1 MAYQEVHAS
10 SDRYALHRICA
21 GIKKD
26 RIMNL
31 VDLVK
36 DQLGSNVL
44 TRLAETLGTSP
55 DNTRTA
61 VNAAV
66 PTLLTALGSVASTRE
81 GARDLATAV
90 GSVDDRVLD
99 NLPQSLS
106 GGGRSGLNLG
116 DMGTK
121 LLGSLLG
128 GNTLSSLAS
137 ALGRFTGLGSGSV
150 SSLLTLLA
158 PIVLGVLKN
167 RTGGMGAD
175 ATSLANLFEG
185 QRQNIVSALPSGL
198 SDQLASVPGMSG
210 AAAWVRNTAGAA
222 FQAGRAAL
230 SEAGSTARGAAATGS
245 SALRWALP
253 LLAVLILGGLLWWW
267 GTRST
272 PQQVVPVA
280 PPVVGTDQVTRLT
293 GQVTDFFRTATDTFT
308 GVKDAAS
315 AEAATPKLRELSTR
329 LDTIRVGMNQLPA
342 DARGKLVALVKDLGA
357 KLMPT
362 IEAAMAIPTVGDTL
376 KPYVDD
382 LRGKLNALSTA

>member
-1 MAYQEVHAS
+1 
-10 SDRYALHRICA
+10 
-21 GIKKD
+21 
-26 RIMNL
+26 MNL

-36 DQLGSNVL
+36 DQLGSNGL
-44 TRLAETLGTSP
+44 TRLAETLGTSR
-55 DNTRTA
+55 DNTSTA

-66 PTLLTALGSVASTRE
+66 PTLLTALGSVASTRD
-81 GARDLATAV
+81 GARDLAAAV

-106 GGGRSGLNLG
+106 GGGRSGLNLV

-137 ALGRFTGLGSGSV
+137 TLGRSTGMGSGSM

-158 PIVLGVLKN
+158 PVVLGVLKN
-167 RTGGMGAD
+167 RTGGGAD
-175 ATSLANLFEG
+175 ASALASLFEG
-185 QRQNIVSALPSGL
+185 QRQNIVNALPSGL
-198 SDQLASVPGMSG
+198 SGQLASVPGMSQ
-210 AAAWVRNTAGAA
+210 AAAWVRGTAGAA
-222 FQAGRAAL
+222 SQAGRAAV
-230 SEAGSTARGAAATGS
+230 SEAGRTARSAAATGS

-253 LLAVLILGGLLWWW
+253 LLAVLIVGGLLWWW

-272 PQQVVPVA
+272 PQQAVPVT
-280 PPVVGTDQVTRLT
+280 PPAISTDQVTRLT

-315 AEAATPKLRELSTR
+315 AEAAAPKLRELSTR
-329 LDTIRVGMNQLPA
+329 LDTMRVAMNQLPA
-342 DARGKLVALVKDLGA
+342 DARAKLAALVKDLGA
-357 KLMPT
+357 KLTPA
-362 IEAAMAIPTVGDTL
+362 IEATMAIPTVGDTL

-382 LRGKLNALSTA
+382 LRSKLNALSTA